1 VPQLSSDPQMHQ
13 ANEPS
18 GAWLWM
24 DITTSWRARH
34 GQMNGTLRVEQSY
47 AEAIGELIAPRL
59 RYCRYHRTRQCF
71 IPVSAYPDL
80 SGKPSTASRSVAR
93 RKSSALRALGRRV
106 ERTLRNYRREIIGS
120 VMNLG
125 NRMTANGPGLGGPG
139 EVLFL
144 AGESW
149 GQYDFNVVARLR
161 AERGTHIAALCQD
174 LIPITCPQFFESG
187 DFVARYRAYVDFLIR
202 DADLIV
208 AISESTKSD
217 ILTYARQNGGIRG
230 HIAVVQ
236 LGADLISAKLARP
249 PSDFPDLRTRKF
261 VLSVS
266 TIQSRKNF
274 DLLYHLW
281 RRLAEQKTPD
291 LPMLVIV
298 GQRGYGSQD
307 LLWQIEHDDQ
317 TKDKIAILHHT
328 RDEELS
334 WLYQNCLWTMYPSF
348 YEGWGLPI
356 SESLAY
362 GKYCLASN
370 SSSMPEAGAGLA
382 NHLDPLDFAAWRD
395 ATVELIRS
403 PAHLATLE
411 SSIRAR
417 YRPTTWQRSAEVLLN
432 ELKTL
437 FTVQP
442 TGP

>member
-1 VPQLSSDPQMHQ
+1 
-13 ANEPS
+13 
-18 GAWLWM
+18 M
-24 DITTSWRARH
+24 DVTTSWRARH

-47 AEAIGELIAPRL
+47 AKAINELMAPQL
-59 RYCRYHRTRQCF
+59 HYCRYHRTRRCF
-71 IPVSAYPDL
+71 IPVATYPDHL
-80 SGKPSTASRSVAR
+80 RGKPSAASRSVAR
-93 RKSSALRALGRRV
+93 QKSSPLRALGRQV
-106 ERTLRNYRREIIGS
+106 ERTLRNYRREIVGS

-125 NRMTANGPGLGGPG
+125 KSMTTTGPGLCGPR
-139 EVLFL
+139 EVLLL
-144 AGESW
+144 AGENW
-149 GQYDFNVVARLR
+149 AQYDFNVVARLR
-161 AERGTHIAALCQD
+161 EERGTQIAALCQD
-174 LIPITCPQFFESG
+174 LIPITCPQFFES
-187 DFVARYRAYVDFLIR
+187 DEFVGRYRAYVDFLIR
-202 DADLIV
+202 DVNLIV

-217 ILTYARQNGGIRG
+217 ILNYARHNGGIRG

-236 LGADLISAKLARP
+236 LGADLISAKFARP
-249 PSDFPDLRTRKF
+249 PSDLPNLRARKF

-281 RRLAEQKTPD
+281 RRLAEQRIPD

-298 GQRGYGSQD
+298 GQRGFGSQD

-328 RDEELS
+328 KDEELS

-395 ATVELIRS
+395 AIVELLSS
-403 PAHLATLE
+403 PERVATLE
-411 SSIRAR
+411 RSIRAK
-417 YRPTTWQRSAEVLLN
+417 YRPMTWLRSGESLLN
-432 ELKTL
+432 EINALY
-437 FTVQP
+437 TVQRI
-442 TGP
+442 GP